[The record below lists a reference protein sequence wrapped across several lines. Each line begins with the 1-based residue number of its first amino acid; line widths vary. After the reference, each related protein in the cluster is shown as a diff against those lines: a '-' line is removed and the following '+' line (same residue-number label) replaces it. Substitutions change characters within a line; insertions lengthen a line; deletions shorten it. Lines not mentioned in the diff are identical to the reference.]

1 MRKQIISAMLL
12 LLALILPVSLYL
24 QIGQS
29 FRMSVSNAREGALHE
44 EAVIA
49 RAMITEISKGMRE
62 SDEALF
68 QAAQKTQQQFSSGR
82 LRIMF
87 YAEETALTGTELSD
101 SALKAGLLNV
111 TGRSTYLSS
120 EDETLYVIHPLDD
133 RIRLITAS
141 DFSGFYTMRRKQT
154 TYGVLICL
162 GGMALAAVLAFLF
175 SRGITR
181 SLNDLSLSADAV
193 RKGAAFTLQSSGK
206 QDEIGRLTD
215 AFIAMNDAVEKREE
229 SLREQARQ
237 RQQLIDALAHEMRT
251 PLTSIVSAAR
261 LIQKDTS
268 GAGLREEMCDLIVR
282 ESRRLSDMDENL
294 MKLTRM
300 NGAEPKVESFSL
312 KEAALEALAVTPETE
327 LSGEDCRVTADRAL
341 VIHLMRN
348 LVNNAGK
355 SGTKSPVRVT
365 LHLRGFS
372 VSDEGRG
379 MTEEEVRQCTEP
391 FWKADPARTRAS
403 GGAGLGLTICREIA
417 DLHHAALEI
426 RSVPGQGTTVDFTLP
441 LHPDEDSET
450 ASLVSC
456 D

>member
-1 MRKQIISAMLL
+1 MRKQIITAMLL
-12 LLALILPVSLYL
+12 LLVLILPVSLYL

-29 FRMSVSNAREGALHE
+29 FRISVSNAREGALHE

-62 SDEALF
+62 SDEALR
-68 QAAQKTQQQFSSGR
+68 QAAQKTQQQFGSGR

-87 YAEETALTGTELSD
+87 YSDETALTGTELPPG
-101 SALKAGLLNV
+101 ALDAGLLNISE
-111 TGRSTYLSS
+111 RSTYLSS
-120 EDETLYVIHPLDD
+120 ADETLYVIHPLDE

-141 DFSGFYTMRRKQT
+141 DFSGFYAMRREQT
-154 TYGVLICL
+154 AYGILICL
-162 GGMALAAVLAFLF
+162 GGMALAAVLAVLF
-175 SRGITR
+175 SRSITR
-181 SLNDLSLSADAV
+181 SLNSLSRSADAI
-193 RKGAAFTLQSSGK
+193 RKGAAFTLQPSDK
-206 QDEIGRLTD
+206 QNEIGRLTD

-261 LIQKDTS
+261 LIQKDHS
-268 GAGLREEMCDLIVR
+268 GTELREEMCDLIVR

-300 NGAEPKVESFSL
+300 NGAKPEAENFSL

-341 VIHLMRN
+341 IIHLMRN

-365 LHLRGFS
+365 LHPRGFS
-372 VSDEGRG
+372 VSDEGCG
-379 MTEEEVRQCTEP
+379 MTEEEVRQCMEP

-417 DLHHAALEI
+417 DLHSASLEI
-426 RSVPGQGTTVDFTLP
+426 RSTLGCGTTVDFTLP
-441 LHPDEDSET
+441 LHPGEDSET
-450 ASLVSC
+450 VSPVSC
-456 D
+456 I

>member
-62 SDEALF
+62 SDEALR
-68 QAAQKTQQQFSSGR
+68 QAAQKTQQQFGSGR

-87 YAEETALTGTELSD
+87 YAEETALTGTELPVC
-101 SALKAGLLNV
+101 ALEAGLLNV
-111 TGRSTYLSS
+111 TERSTYLSS
-120 EDETLYVIHPLDD
+120 PDESLYVIHPLDE

-141 DFSGFYTMRRKQT
+141 DFSGFYAMRRKQT
-154 TYGVLICL
+154 AYGILICL
-162 GGMALAAVLAFLF
+162 GGMALAAILAVLL

-181 SLNDLSLSADAV
+181 SLNDLSRSADAV
-193 RKGAAFTLQSSGK
+193 RKGAVFTLQPSGK

-251 PLTSIVSAAR
+251 PLTSIVSASR

-268 GAGLREEMCDLIVR
+268 GTEMREEMCDLIVR
-282 ESRRLSDMDENL
+282 ESQRLSDMDENL

-300 NGAEPKVESFSL
+300 NGAKPRLENFSL
-312 KEAALEALAVTPETE
+312 KEAALEALSVTPETE

-341 VIHLMRN
+341 IIHLMRN

-355 SGTKSPVRVT
+355 SGTKSPVHVT
-365 LHLRGFS
+365 LHPGGFS

-417 DLHHAALEI
+417 DLHGADLEI
-426 RSVPGQGTTVDFTLP
+426 RSAPGQGTTVDFTLP
-441 LHPDEDSET
+441 LHPGEDSDT
-450 ASLVSC
+450 GSPVSC
-456 D
+456 V